1 MKYLLIKDKKKRNL
15 FKKYELKRVL
25 LKSIIYNL
33 NLKQNIREYIFLILN
48 NFTKNT
54 SKTQI
59 HNRCII
65 TNRSRFLFID
75 YKISR
80 LEFKRLV
87 VLGKLTGVYRKIW

>member
-1 MKYLLIKDKKKRNL
+1 MKYLLIKEKKKRNL
-15 FKKYELKRVL
+15 FKKYELKRLL

-54 SKTQI
+54 SKTQMR
-59 HNRCII
+59 NRCII

-87 VLGKLTGVYRKIW
+87 VLGKLTGVYRKI

>member
-1 MKYLLIKDKKKRNL
+1 MKYLLIKEKKKRNL
-15 FKKYELKRVL
+15 FKKYELKRLL

-59 HNRCII
+59 RNRCII